1 MGTKTLPVPKSCVIA
16 GKRGEFGPT
25 AAALKGAHFRSTMRC
40 RRLRDSAHD
49 LLAMQKVM
57 GSSSIIRFV
66 ALRKKSPKRV
76 CLASA
81 CLIA

>member
-1 MGTKTLPVPKSCVIA
+1 VRSSLVGSPVP
-16 GKRGEFGPT
+16 F
-25 AAALKGAHFRSTMRC
+25 
-40 RRLRDSAHD
+40 
-49 LLAMQKVM
+49 AMQKVM